1 MKKLFLPL
9 VALAGAISANA
20 VQYTQVTSLD
30 DLTDGSTYV
39 IEAYNHN
46 WTQNKVMTLG
56 SSAYTFESV
65 SGINSDNIDA
75 NKIWALTVIT
85 GHNCLTPT
93 LGNARTS
100 TSEHHGG
107 GKVVQLSIGGNYFTH
122 VTWGN
127 TQTSQATSTDATST
141 STWLEIFTP
150 STDNGGPRPSG
161 ADENSTYFGIHTY
174 WGAWKITSETS
185 ESTFNMLFGVTS
197 SKFGQMTGAS
207 ANNPSWCPMTYT
219 TDNSSYFR
227 IWKVE
232 TTIADKLQL
241 LKDTYSAQCESLCTQ
256 FGITDSNYA
265 NAIEAVTATTEE
277 ELTTAEASLKQIVAD
292 VTSTICATYT
302 GYFTIQHVEQSPS
315 GSNASQN
322 NGWAPLYYVGLSD
335 NNIPSTLGTDMAK
348 SSIWKLEAVA
358 DENSTTGISVTI
370 YNPIANLYICPTNQS
385 VGSNQCI
392 STSSD
397 ASNYYLIPKDITNDK
412 FALFGSTGYLHVQ
425 NLSTCQSWPTDV
437 ATDAP
442 AQSQWYLRKATEEQ
456 LAAVY
461 ALTDADVDAK
471 KGGKVEGTKL
481 GQYQFTPSF
490 TEKETAYTTGKT
502 ADFGV
507 AATAYRDITA
517 TEFTTALNMPAKNS
531 YLRIKGADGYVT
543 ANQDS
548 HETEATAASI
558 IWYSGETMVDYA
570 NGYAFHAEGFCDD
583 DDVTSEQNTAVNI
596 SFSEA
601 SNAVGTYIIT
611 PAEGDAYNTDG
622 LTLEEVTALPVALN
636 GGVAAVCFPVD
647 VTLPS
652 DGKFY
657 TCVCDGTNITV
668 SKKAAGDVIA
678 AGTAILISGDAD
690 VELPYTAGESTAAAN
705 SDNNISYNQLA
716 TKFTATDGTIT
727 YVPAA
732 APAAKAPALHV
743 ADADGETVPSVTFAK
758 ITSGHLAANTPA
770 INVSTSAVPS
780 GTDPVETFSLTL
792 DPEQT
797 EDDQFSVVSV
807 VTSIEEI
814 NAEAAARQPIYD
826 LQGRRVTATPTHGL
840 FIFGNKIRRI

>member
-1 MKKLFLPL
+1 M
-9 VALAGAISANA
+9 
-20 VQYTQVTSLD
+20 
-30 DLTDGSTYV
+30 
-39 IEAYNHN
+39 
-46 WTQNKVMTLG
+46 
-56 SSAYTFESV
+56 
-65 SGINSDNIDA
+65 
-75 NKIWALTVIT
+75 
-85 GHNCLTPT
+85 
-93 LGNARTS
+93 
-100 TSEHHGG
+100 
-107 GKVVQLSIGGNYFTH
+107 
-122 VTWGN
+122 
-127 TQTSQATSTDATST
+127 
-141 STWLEIFTP
+141 EI
-150 STDNGGPRPSG
+150 
-161 ADENSTYFGIHTY
+161 
-174 WGAWKITSETS
+174 
-185 ESTFNMLFGVTS
+185 
-197 SKFGQMTGAS
+197 
-207 ANNPSWCPMTYT
+207 
-219 TDNSSYFR
+219 
-227 IWKVE
+227 
-232 TTIADKLQL
+232 
-241 LKDTYSAQCESLCTQ
+241 
-256 FGITDSNYA
+256 
-265 NAIEAVTATTEE
+265 
-277 ELTTAEASLKQIVAD
+277 
-292 VTSTICATYT
+292 
-302 GYFTIQHVEQSPS
+302 
-315 GSNASQN
+315 
-322 NGWAPLYYVGLSD
+322 
-335 NNIPSTLGTDMAK
+335 
-348 SSIWKLEAVA
+348 SSIWKMTAFA
-358 DENSTTGISVTI
+358 NENSQSGISV
-370 YNPIANLYICPTNQS
+370 NLYSPFTGKYANTESQAEVGATSYQVVTLTDDPAAYDFVPYSISDKKFNFVKGGTANTSIVAKNREYAQLWDNAASKTENQGIW
-385 VGSNQCI
+385 V
-392 STSSD
+392 
-397 ASNYYLIPKDITNDK
+397 
-412 FALFGSTGYLHVQ
+412 VQ
-425 NLSTCQSWPTDV
+425 L
-437 ATDAP
+437 ATD
-442 AQSQWYLRKATEEQ
+442 EQ
-456 LAAVY
+456 KAAVY
-461 ALTDADVDAK
+461 ALTDTDVDAK

-502 ADFGV
+502 ADFGD

-543 ANQDS
+543 ANQDI

-611 PAEGDAYNTDG
+611 PAEGDAYNSDG

-668 SKKAAGDVIA
+668 SKKSAGNVIA

-732 APAAKAPALHV
+732 ASAAKAPTLRV

-758 ITSGHLAANTPA
+758 ITSGNLAANTPA

-797 EDDQFSVVSV
+797 EDTFSVVSV

-814 NAEAAARQPIYD
+814 NAEAAAQQPIYD

>member
-9 VALAGAISANA
+9 VALVGAISANA

-46 WTQNKVMTLG
+46 WTQNRVLTFNG
-56 SSAYTFESV
+56 SSVTTEALSNSDIAGAGLTSSAIWTLEVV
-65 SGINSDNIDA
+65 SGYDCVNPTDVNTTQYKHGSGKTVRISNNGLYPTWSWSGGTSMSTTSDGTGIGTLCEFFTIEARSGSDTSSSYFSLHVNWTTVPTTSQTSFITAWAVNSSGTI
-75 NKIWALTVIT
+75 
-85 GHNCLTPT
+85 G
-93 LGNARTS
+93 S
-100 TSEHHGG
+100 TS
-107 GKVVQLSIGGNYFTH
+107 GGN
-122 VTWGN
+122 N
-127 TQTSQATSTDATST
+127 TPYWFGPCYDSNTTGYTS
-141 STWLEIFTP
+141 I
-150 STDNGGPRPSG
+150 
-161 ADENSTYFGIHTY
+161 
-174 WGAWKITSETS
+174 
-185 ESTFNMLFGVTS
+185 
-197 SKFGQMTGAS
+197 
-207 ANNPSWCPMTYT
+207 
-219 TDNSSYFR
+219 FR

-265 NAIEAVTATTEE
+265 NDIEAVTATTED

-302 GYFTIQHVEQSPS
+302 GYFTIQHVEQSPT
-315 GSNASQN
+315 GANASRN
-322 NGWAPLYYVGLSD
+322 EGWAPLYYVGLSD
-335 NNIPSTLGTDMAK
+335 DNIPSTLGTDMAK

-481 GQYQFTPSF
+481 GQYVFTPSF

-502 ADFGV
+502 ADFGD

-543 ANQDS
+543 ANQDI

-611 PAEGDAYNTDG
+611 PAEGDAYNSDG

-668 SKKAAGDVIA
+668 SKKSAGDVIA

-690 VELPYTAGESTAAAN
+690 VELPYTAGESTATAN

-727 YVPAA
+727 YVPSAA
-732 APAAKAPALHV
+732 SAAKAPALRV

-758 ITSGHLAANTPA
+758 ITSGNLAANTPA

-797 EDDQFSVVSV
+797 EDTFSVVSV

-814 NAEAAARQPIYD
+814 NAEAAAQQPIYD

>member
-1 MKKLFLPL
+1 MKKLLLPL

-46 WTQNKVMTLG
+46 WTQNRVLTFNG
-56 SSAYTFESV
+56 SSVTTEALSNSDIAGAGLTSSAIWTLEVV
-65 SGINSDNIDA
+65 SGYDCVNPTDVNTTQYKHGSGKTVRISNNGLYPTWSWSGGTSMSTTSDGTGIGTLCEFFTIEARSGSDTSSSYFSLHVNWTTVPTTSQTSFITAWAVNSSGTI
-75 NKIWALTVIT
+75 
-85 GHNCLTPT
+85 G
-93 LGNARTS
+93 S
-100 TSEHHGG
+100 TS
-107 GKVVQLSIGGNYFTH
+107 GGN
-122 VTWGN
+122 N
-127 TQTSQATSTDATST
+127 TPYWFGPCYDSNTTGYTS
-141 STWLEIFTP
+141 I
-150 STDNGGPRPSG
+150 
-161 ADENSTYFGIHTY
+161 
-174 WGAWKITSETS
+174 
-185 ESTFNMLFGVTS
+185 
-197 SKFGQMTGAS
+197 
-207 ANNPSWCPMTYT
+207 
-219 TDNSSYFR
+219 FR

-265 NAIEAVTATTEE
+265 GAIEAVTATTEE
-277 ELTTAEASLKQIVAD
+277 ELTTAEASLKQIVAGI
-292 VTSTICATYT
+292 TSTICATYT
-302 GYFTIQHVEQSPS
+302 GYFTIYNTQKNNYMTTDVANNQLRVNS
-315 GSNASQN
+315 SNME
-322 NGWAPLYYVGLSD
+322 
-335 NNIPSTLGTDMAK
+335 I
-348 SSIWKLEAVA
+348 SSIWKMTAFA
-358 DENSTTGISVTI
+358 NENSQSGISV
-370 YNPIANLYICPTNQS
+370 NLYSPFTGKYANTESQAEVGATSYQVVTLTDDPAAYDFVPYSISDKKFNFVKGGTANTSIVAKNREYAQLWDNAASKTENQGIW
-385 VGSNQCI
+385 V
-392 STSSD
+392 
-397 ASNYYLIPKDITNDK
+397 
-412 FALFGSTGYLHVQ
+412 VQ
-425 NLSTCQSWPTDV
+425 L
-437 ATDAP
+437 ATD
-442 AQSQWYLRKATEEQ
+442 EQ
-456 LAAVY
+456 KAAVY
-461 ALTDADVDAK
+461 ALTDTDVDAK

-502 ADFGV
+502 ADFGD

-543 ANQDS
+543 ANQDI

-611 PAEGDAYNTDG
+611 PAEGDAYNSDG

-668 SKKAAGDVIA
+668 SKKSAGNVIA

-732 APAAKAPALHV
+732 ASAAKAPTLRV

-758 ITSGHLAANTPA
+758 ITSGNLAANTPA

-797 EDDQFSVVSV
+797 EDTFSVVSV

-814 NAEAAARQPIYD
+814 NAEAAAQQPIYD